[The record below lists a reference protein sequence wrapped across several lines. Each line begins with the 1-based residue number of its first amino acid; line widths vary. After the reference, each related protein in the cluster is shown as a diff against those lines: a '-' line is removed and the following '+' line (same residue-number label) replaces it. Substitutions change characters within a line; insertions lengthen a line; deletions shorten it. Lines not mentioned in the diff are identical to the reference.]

1 MLKKI
6 GFISFNETLTMPKL
20 LCYAVILSLS
30 ALCHSEKKTLKKIK
44 YDRVKKLDT
53 IAEDS
58 STNWP
63 PPPSP
68 DKIRPK
74 KNYRERPSP
83 STLSLKS
90 RIPEEEAHCSSST
103 PPPIPHK
110 KSENPTDHEA
120 QAHCSSSTPPP
131 IPHKKSENPTD
142 HEAQA
147 HCSSSTPPPIPH
159 KKSKNPTDH
168 EAQAHCSNTNPAQE
182 SLNGY
187 KKCKPKP
194 EDKIH
199 RNQDGYILSDMK
211 LLDEE
216 TTSVRTHS
224 ILLEILIRLF
234 CCCNF
239 CKRCRGSQ

>member
-120 QAHCSSSTPPP
+120 QAHCS
-131 IPHKKSENPTD
+131 
-142 HEAQA
+142 
-147 HCSSSTPPPIPH
+147 
-159 KKSKNPTDH
+159 
-168 EAQAHCSNTNPAQE
+168 NTNPAQE